1 MPSGRKKP
9 APQPLSLHDPS
20 KATAQNHSRDY
31 YNVSTDPDA
40 TSSTASGLSPIDS
53 RSPNS
58 GGTSPSFRSKFAT
71 KKRPQTAK
79 SGSNNPE
86 VDPHNDYHRP
96 SHPSLDPL
104 NQPEAPPF
112 SPITSILDQPK
123 GPPLRQPTHESKKS
137 KSGGLFHF
145 SKSSR
150 THNQLPTHPPPP
162 QQQPNP
168 RYQTNQIGPSETN
181 FASGPGG
188 FPPEHSDNQAL
199 RESPSNFSLSS
210 AGDREANPVAFA
222 SASSTGRKGNKQKP
236 FGILSRTK
244 SLRDKDANGA
254 RSIPDQMPSGARD
267 YSPRGDSPLFPPHLS
282 RANERFEMRRML
294 HSVPGLR
301 IVHSLAG
308 MIPEAESALVRKE
321 DEEPHHQTETTG
333 RLS

>member
-188 FPPEHSDNQAL
+188 KLYSHSWRTRRSIGICQSRCWN
-199 RESPSNFSLSS
+199 ESGS
-210 AGDREANPVAFA
+210 AQT
-222 SASSTGRKGNKQKP
+222 SGRKGKE
-236 FGILSRTK
+236 
-244 SLRDKDANGA
+244 GA
-254 RSIPDQMPSGARD
+254 HTYRAREL
-267 YSPRGDSPLFPPHLS
+267 YL
-282 RANERFEMRRML
+282 
-294 HSVPGLR
+294 
-301 IVHSLAG
+301 
-308 MIPEAESALVRKE
+308 
-321 DEEPHHQTETTG
+321 G
-333 RLS
+333 RLIWQL